1 MFKDYFEVRKWLE
14 SYIPQTYT
22 KKELGLGR
30 IKYLL
35 KLLDNP
41 QDKFKSIHVAGT
53 SGKGSTAFYISRL
66 LKESKSQRVKVGL
79 HLSPHLVDIRE
90 RLQINGKLVPMNRFI
105 KLLNEIKPVVEVIQ
119 KSKPELTPSYFEI
132 LVAASFLYFAQ
143 SKVDWAVV
151 EVGLGGR
158 LDATNVLNPEVS
170 VIPNIGLDH
179 TDILGK
185 TIEEIARE
193 KAGIIKSDK
202 RQVTSDK
209 LIEKGVPVVTGA
221 SGVAL
226 RVIENVAKEKKA
238 KLITIGT
245 RLGIQPLKSDIKD
258 YLVIYRDI
266 LNSKKDFVTRA
277 VFLLCI
283 KSLSSL
289 GIYPIR
295 SQIIEAFSTP
305 FAGRFEE
312 IEPGVILDGAHNME
326 KSKALVS
333 FLKNSQF
340 IVHSSQFTV
349 VIAFKKGKDWK
360 GMLRLLIK
368 ELDIERIIA
377 TQFYAVTDTGPPSR
391 KATEGQVPFAAVDPE
406 EIADYVRSIVNRRST
421 IVNAI
426 SNSQEAVFETL
437 DARRLDSNQLI
448 LVTGSLYLVGEVR
461 TMWKLPEF

>member
-170 VIPNIGLDH
+170 VITNIGLDH

-266 LNSKKDFVTRA
+266 LNSKKVFVTRE

-312 IEPGVILDGAHNME
+312 IEPGVILDGAHNIE
-326 KSKALVS
+326 KIKALVN
-333 FLKNSQF
+333 FLKSSQF
-340 IVHSSQFTV
+340 TVHSSQFTV

-391 KATEGQVPFAAVDPE
+391 KATEGQAPFAAVDPE

>member
-170 VIPNIGLDH
+170 VITNIGLDH

-266 LNSKKDFVTRA
+266 LNSKKVFVTRE
-277 VFLLCI
+277 VF
-283 KSLSSL
+283 
-289 GIYPIR
+289 R
-295 SQIIEAFSTP
+295 SACRHHPPEAKMS
-305 FAGRFEE
+305 G
-312 IEPGVILDGAHNME
+312 
-326 KSKALVS
+326 LVP
-333 FLKNSQF
+333 KIQ
-340 IVHSSQFTV
+340 
-349 VIAFKKGKDWK
+349 
-360 GMLRLLIK
+360 
-368 ELDIERIIA
+368 
-377 TQFYAVTDTGPPSR
+377 P
-391 KATEGQVPFAAVDPE
+391 
-406 EIADYVRSIVNRRST
+406 
-421 IVNAI
+421 
-426 SNSQEAVFETL
+426 
-437 DARRLDSNQLI
+437 
-448 LVTGSLYLVGEVR
+448 
-461 TMWKLPEF
+461 

>member
-132 LVAASFLYFAQ
+132 LVAASFFYFAQ

-170 VIPNIGLDH
+170 VITNIGLDH

-226 RVIENVAKEKKA
+226 RVIENVDKKKKA

-266 LNSKKDFVTRA
+266 LNSKKVFVTRE

-312 IEPGVILDGAHNME
+312 IEPGVILDGAHNIE
-326 KSKALVS
+326 KIKALVN
-333 FLKNSQF
+333 FLKSSQF
-340 IVHSSQFTV
+340 TVHSSQFTV

-391 KATEGQVPFAAVDPE
+391 KATEGQTPFAAVDPE